1 MPNKISLSAK
11 QISIVLTVL
20 FILSL
25 LPILCLGFYSHPCA
39 DDFSYASATR
49 KVWLE
54 SHSVWQTLK
63 EAAATSASRYQTW
76 QGTFTSIFFM
86 ALQPAIW
93 TEQAYAVT
101 PFLMAGILCLSVC
114 YLTHVLV
121 TQYLKGS
128 RPESAVLSLLLLF
141 ASIQCMVGKTDA
153 FFWYN
158 GSVHYIVPFSFFLLM
173 IGALLSAFLSS
184 GKAKIRKLAFASL
197 CALFVGGGNY
207 VSGLVACVCSA
218 SLLLLLLWRKKLREQ
233 KAAVVPVLILFLSFL
248 INMAAPGNSVR
259 EAAVQGMPPI
269 KAILVSF
276 RFTLFYAIDQW
287 TTWTVLALTLL
298 SLPFLWNI
306 VKRVSFSFPCPLL
319 TVAYSFCLLSCAF
332 TPSLYATGNVDAP
345 RIQNIIFLLYLLLLF
360 LNAGYLLGWAC
371 HHFRPDITGHRPAA
385 GSAVPTNAESPK
397 DTLSSTQQT
406 YFLCAVLAFLFCL
419 GITIKPNPDYYTT
432 TSALMELAT
441 GQAQAY
447 GDEMERRLALLHLPK
462 EDILLPRIQ
471 TQPPLLYHTD
481 ITSDPGD
488 WSNMAMSRYY
498 QKNSIALEP

>member
-25 LPILCLGFYSHPCA
+25 LPILCVGFYSHPCA

-158 GSVHYIVPFSFFLLM
+158 GSVHYIVPFSFFLL
-173 IGALLSAFLSS
+173 
-184 GKAKIRKLAFASL
+184 
-197 CALFVGGGNY
+197 
-207 VSGLVACVCSA
+207 
-218 SLLLLLLWRKKLREQ
+218 WRKKLREQ
-233 KAAVVPVLILFLSFL
+233 KAAAIPVFILFLSFL

-371 HHFRPDITGHRPAA
+371 HHFRPDIAGHRPAA

-447 GDEMERRLALLHLPK
+447 GEEMERRLALLHLPK